1 MRLRLTHYG
10 ADVVMATSLVCC
22 VGVGLT
28 GVYFLPALPL
38 VILVWLGALYFF
50 RDPNR
55 RIPESDAALV
65 APADGKVVAVSQTS
79 EVEGLPGEFW
89 RVDIFLSI
97 FNVHINRAPCPGTVE
112 RVSYRRGEFLSAL
125 RHEAAARNE
134 RNDVLLRTAQGVPV
148 LVRQIAGVIA
158 RRIVCDCLVGDRLDR
173 GEAFGMIRFGSRTE
187 LYIPVDAVNGLSV
200 TPGRRVR
207 AGVTVLG
214 ELR

>member
-28 GVYFLPALPL
+28 SVYFLPALPI
-38 VILVWLGALYFF
+38 VALVWLWVLYFF

-55 RIPESDAALV
+55 RVPEDAAALL
-65 APADGKVVAVSQTS
+65 APADGKIVAVERTRDL
-79 EVEGLPGEFW
+79 EDLPGECW

-97 FNVHINRAPCPGTVE
+97 FNVHINRAPCSGSVE
-112 RVSYRRGEFLSAL
+112 RISYRKGEFLNAL
-125 RHEAAARNE
+125 RAEAAARNE
-134 RNDVLLRTAQGVPV
+134 RNDVLLRTPSGVPV

-158 RRIVCDCLVGDRLDR
+158 RRIVCDCVVGDSLER
-173 GEAFGMIRFGSRTE
+173 GERFGMIRFGSRTE
-187 LYIPVDAVNGLSV
+187 LYIPVDAVKELCVSL
-200 TPGRRVR
+200 GRHVR
-207 AGVTVLG
+207 AGTTILG

>member
-10 ADVVMATSLVCC
+10 ADVVMVASLVCC
-22 VGVGLT
+22 VGVALT
-28 GVYFLPALPL
+28 ALYFLPALPL
-38 VILVWLGALYFF
+38 VALVWLWALAFF
-50 RDPNR
+50 RDPR
-55 RIPESDAALV
+55 RCVPENDAALV
-65 APADGKVVAVSQTS
+65 APADGKVVAVLKTS
-79 EVEGLPGEFW
+79 ELEGLPGEFW

-112 RVSYRRGEFLSAL
+112 RVSYRKGEFLSAL
-125 RHEAAARNE
+125 RTEAASRNE
-134 RNDVLLRTAQGVPV
+134 RNDVLLRTGRGVPV

-158 RRIVCDCLVGDRLDR
+158 RRIVCDCVVGDRLDR

-200 TPGRRVR
+200 TLGQHVK
-207 AGVTVLG
+207 AGTTVLG